1 MRKINYVKL
10 GNVCRVVSGSTPK
23 KSNTEYWGGDIPWI
37 TPAEIDNAAHYV
49 WDTERHITEL
59 GVEKAS
65 LKELPVGTVLLSS
78 RAPIGKV
85 AITKTPMFCNQG
97 FKNLICSDQVLN
109 EYLYRYLRANTAR
122 LQSCGRGATFKELS
136 KKDVENI
143 ILPLPSIS
151 CQKNIVSKLESIDN
165 VILCLNRLLELF
177 NDLVKSRF
185 VEMFGNADSSSA
197 NFNISTINEIC
208 SSIVR
213 GPFGSAL
220 KKEFFIPRGVG
231 TYKVYE
237 QKHAIRKRADIGTYY
252 ISKEKFDSLKRFE
265 CKPGDILMSCSGTMG
280 ELYQLPMNCEP
291 GIINQALCK
300 FTLNEKILPEYFFR
314 FMSQVVDDLGAKGS
328 GIKNVSS
335 VKYIKDIKIPL
346 PPLSLQ
352 QEFAAFVHQ
361 VDKLKFDF
369 DFLVSFGIPSICLFC
384 LKLDP

>member
-1 MRKINYVKL
+1 MSRESVELGELIFPAKVIRCGRDEYPVFSMTMHDGIVEQKTRFKKDLASKDQSNYKVVKPGQLVVGFPIDEGVLYIQQL
-10 GNVCRVVSGSTPK
+10 GKKGIMSPAYNIWDVNQEKVYPEFLELALHSPQSMSWYKAKLRGTTARRRNIPARDLIKLRICLPK
-23 KSNTEYWGGDIPWI
+23 KSVQRRI
-37 TPAEIDNAAHYV
+37 V
-49 WDTERHITEL
+49 DTFQQINGEL
-59 GVEKAS
+59 SFFVS
-65 LKELPVGTVLLSS
+65 
-78 RAPIGKV
+78 
-85 AITKTPMFCNQG
+85 
-97 FKNLICSDQVLN
+97 LN
-109 EYLYRYLRANTAR
+109 E
-122 LQSCGRGATFKELS
+122 
-136 KKDVENI
+136 
-143 ILPLPSIS
+143 
-151 CQKNIVSKLESIDN
+151 KLD
-165 VILCLNRLLELF
+165 
-177 NDLVKSRF
+177 DLVKSRF

-220 KKEFFIPRGVG
+220 KKEFFIPGGVG

-369 DFLVSFGIPSICLFC
+369 DFLVSFSIPSICLFC